1 MIPKAEA
8 LDPVHWRL
16 LQRIQESGGKVK
28 SEPREPASHQGWDIR
43 NLINGSLSR
52 PVLMTGQVLTSTL
65 NGKTE
70 GYSLWAHSLQE
81 NERKEKLEPVNFPG

>member
-1 MIPKAEA
+1 MNERAGQPS
-8 LDPVHWRL
+8 RL
-16 LQRIQESGGKVK
+16 GHKES
-28 SEPREPASHQGWDIR
+28 D
-43 NLINGSLSR
+43 GSLSR

-81 NERKEKLEPVNFPG
+81 NERKEKLEPVNFPVLKVSSEGTVYGRTISRMSFIKM